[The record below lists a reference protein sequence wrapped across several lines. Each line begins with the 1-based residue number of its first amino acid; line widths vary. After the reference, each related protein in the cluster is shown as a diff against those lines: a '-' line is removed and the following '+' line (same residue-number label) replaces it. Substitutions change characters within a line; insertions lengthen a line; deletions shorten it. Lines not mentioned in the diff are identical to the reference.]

1 MALSYNGFQVLN
13 SKSISEFFAFSA
25 NISIFS
31 ILILVILLRSFG
43 KYIAIIVFFIKF
55 TIGRSYDDI
64 ILPTENYPFP
74 DNTDAQ
80 YASSS
85 VSYTNQIN
93 AFFFGM
99 LDASSGCVWK

>member
-64 ILPTENYPFP
+64 IFLI
-74 DNTDAQ
+74 
-80 YASSS
+80 
-85 VSYTNQIN
+85 IN
-93 AFFFGM
+93 IFFKFNIFFFAVYILIGR
-99 LDASSGCVWK
+99 LKLIFLYIYQEY